1 MCEDAESKADW
12 PRDRE
17 LSKLVASATP
27 VLQRLAPRLMGAV
40 LRQRCRTSDLVQ
52 SALVEAIA
60 SIPSFRGESESEFVG
75 WTLRIMERN
84 ALDRQRRLTARKR
97 DIDREQPEG
106 EFGLRGL
113 VDGGHSPSQ
122 AAMDREELF
131 RVAKAMR
138 QLPTEQRRILQIV
151 ALRGCSHAEASRQLD
166 RTEGACRV
174 LLARARANLLVTMAR
189 MESDGDSDGDSSRDS
204 SREPHGDR

>member
-1 MCEDAESKADW
+1 MMKSDAQTGEDW

-17 LSKLVASATP
+17 LSQLVANATP

-40 LRQRCRTSDLVQ
+40 LRKSCRTSDLVQ

-60 SIPSFRGESESEFVG
+60 SIPSFRGESESEFVS

-97 DIDREQPEG
+97 DVEREQPAYE
-106 EFGLRGL
+106 GLRSL
-113 VDGGHSPSQ
+113 VDASNSPSQ
-122 AAMDREELF
+122 AAMDREELV

-138 QLPTEQRRILQIV
+138 QLPVEQRRILQIV
-151 ALRGCSHAEASRQLD
+151 ALRGSSHAEAARQLD
-166 RTEGACRV
+166 RSEGACRV
-174 LLARARANLLVTMAR
+174 LLARSRANLLVTMAQ
-189 MESDGDSDGDSSRDS
+189 MESDSDC
-204 SREPHGDR
+204 